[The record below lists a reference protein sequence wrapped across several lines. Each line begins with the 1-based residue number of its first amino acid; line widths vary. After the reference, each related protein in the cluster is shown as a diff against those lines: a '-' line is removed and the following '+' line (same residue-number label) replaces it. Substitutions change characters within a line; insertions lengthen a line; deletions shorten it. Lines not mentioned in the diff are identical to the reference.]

1 MYFITKYF
9 NSIYSNCVILCIN
22 CILFYWTCFV
32 HCCAVMHSVG
42 RLTEVRKS
50 QLNSHVNQ
58 TIDTCLMV
66 ASSIDHQFQD
76 IPVDMNKNKFQCS
89 RQYWVAG
96 FPPGCTSLSFSW
108 PGLALGLPGQGRP
121 YKGYGIYARNT
132 QSCN

>member
-1 MYFITKYF
+1 MVYFITKYF

-22 CILFYWTCFV
+22 CILFYCTCFV

-66 ASSIDHQFQD
+66 ASSIDHQFKIFLLIWTRID
-76 IPVDMNKNKFQCS
+76 FIALFFFSPLPVEGLG
-89 RQYWVAG
+89 VG
-96 FPPGCTSLSFSW
+96 GVLFPYKSTLPVISTISWHSLS
-108 PGLALGLPGQGRP
+108 PNIL
-121 YKGYGIYARNT
+121 
-132 QSCN
+132 